1 MAYYLI
7 NQLADEIIFCRFD
20 FHFKFSELPRR
31 FVCNFHGHWRLFHS
45 TEVRNN
51 PNAVIFRL
59 IAHLN
64 PPRNATDPYSTSDRF
79 NRLLSGDNN
88 ALMRHQVFLCRE
100 VVLDGEL
107 KLIVMKRVL
116 AGKKMQK
123 SCTCWCRKM
132 LRKVWV
138 SSCETSVSHAKAL
151 LCGSFAT
158 LIIIYC
164 HLASNYFF
172 FGVTSY
178 NVDKRRPFGF

>member
-1 MAYYLI
+1 
-7 NQLADEIIFCRFD
+7 
-20 FHFKFSELPRR
+20 
-31 FVCNFHGHWRLFHS
+31 
-45 TEVRNN
+45 
-51 PNAVIFRL
+51 
-59 IAHLN
+59 
-64 PPRNATDPYSTSDRF
+64 
-79 NRLLSGDNN
+79 
-88 ALMRHQVFLCRE
+88 MRHQVFLCRE

-172 FGVTSY
+172 RCNELTMWTSAGLSASNRLTVSTSVFRQMMPAICVY
-178 NVDKRRPFGF
+178 VVQRRNARCIQAVSCKMCRDCRVHVKMKTRKAKLLVSFVLR